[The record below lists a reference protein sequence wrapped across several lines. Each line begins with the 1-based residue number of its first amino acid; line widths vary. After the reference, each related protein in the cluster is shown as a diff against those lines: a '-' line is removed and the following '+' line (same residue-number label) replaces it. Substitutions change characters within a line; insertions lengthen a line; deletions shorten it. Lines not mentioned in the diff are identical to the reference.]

1 MEFSPQLETK
11 FTQLMGSYPPGRERA
26 ALIPMLLF
34 AQDETG
40 ALTQEVIDE
49 IAGRLQISALEIEE
63 VISYYSMLTRT
74 PRGKHHVQICTNVSC
89 MLLGAD
95 QLFERAKKKLGV
107 ENHGVT
113 ADGEFSLEEV
123 ECLGACSW
131 APAMQVNYDYHLQV
145 TPEKLDRLI
154 DELRKVQ

>member
-11 FTQLMGSYPPGRERA
+11 FTKLVGSYPPGRERA

-40 ALTQEVIDE
+40 ALTPEVVEE
-49 IAGRLQISALEIEE
+49 IAGRLKISVLEIEE
-63 VISYYSMLTRT
+63 VVSYYSMLTRT
-74 PRGKHHVQICTNVSC
+74 PRGKRHVQICTNVSC
-89 MLLGAD
+89 MLVGAD
-95 QLFERAKKKLGV
+95 QLFEQAKKKLGIG
-107 ENHGVT
+107 NHGVT

-131 APAMQVNYDYHLQV
+131 GPAMQVNYDYHLQV